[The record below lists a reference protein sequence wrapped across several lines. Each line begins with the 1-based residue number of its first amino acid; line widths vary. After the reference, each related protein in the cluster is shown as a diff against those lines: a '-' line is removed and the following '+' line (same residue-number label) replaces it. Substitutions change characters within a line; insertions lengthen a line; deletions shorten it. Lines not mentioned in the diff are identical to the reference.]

1 MSFSSLESLG
11 FTCFCSLQHSG
22 TGFLDYFL
30 KIYFYDVAYRV
41 GGAVINMESFSAKV
55 KRPLSC
61 TFRMHVHLSSNIF
74 NISIMLL
81 MAFFD
86 RATIEE
92 AYSRSMTKLAKS
104 ASNYTQLG

>member
-1 MSFSSLESLG
+1 
-11 FTCFCSLQHSG
+11 
-22 TGFLDYFL
+22 
-30 KIYFYDVAYRV
+30 
-41 GGAVINMESFSAKV
+41 MESFSAEV
-55 KRPLSC
+55 KSPLFC
-61 TFRMHVHLSSNIF
+61 TVRMLVCLSSNIF
-74 NISIMLL
+74 QILIMLL